1 MTESLKK
8 NGAGENAPQSNTPAS
23 GNTPASEGGVPSEV
37 KTPENKSSEGSP
49 KAMELVLAIIGIIK
63 SVIDLLKKGSKE
75 SEVLTQMQASNQNIP
90 SETLQDI
97 FKKTAAIFADTS
109 KTPTPKSGD
118 LPKDPI
124 EEIAQALV
132 KGLENKSSDP
142 SKNPIEEIAQALAK
156 LLEDSKAPKKRG
168 DGEID
173 KNMATKAP
181 EEKSSK
187 TPQDDKVTEDKGGE
201 KKPGPKQTPTK
212 PVDAKNTEMSHVER
226 LLQMRQVS
234 NEKGGG
240 VGRG

>member
-1 MTESLKK
+1 MTESLEK
-8 NGAGENAPQSNTPAS
+8 NGSGVTAPQPNTPAS

-124 EEIAQALV
+124 EEIAQAL
-132 KGLENKSSDP
+132 
-142 SKNPIEEIAQALAK
+142 AK